1 MTERALALLLTLSLT
16 LIFSSTPALSQS
28 ADDRAAAE
36 VLFNA
41 AVKNMEGKN
50 FNGACPQ
57 LEESERLDPGVGT
70 LLYLADCYENVG
82 RTASAWATFRE
93 AAYLA
98 RSSGQ
103 SERERVA
110 NEYADRLRP
119 QLSYLQLVVETPKT
133 DGLEIA
139 RKSDRMKSPKA
150 IRQVMWSTAIPLD
163 AGTHMI
169 IANAPGRLEWR
180 GDVIIPKKAGTVEFT
195 VPALA
200 DTPVVAPPPSTANKQ
215 EVQPDKKDKGTKGE
229 PGEAD
234 EDDGG
239 SSLPMWAWIATGT
252 GAVFSVVG
260 LAAMN
265 NGKSLSEEADGLCR
279 RDDPTICS
287 QEGYDKGAEATQAGE
302 TGGSLLGLGAA
313 LLITGGILFYL
324 APSDDDEAEARSA
337 SLSLHAAAGPQGGGL
352 MLNGAW

>member
-169 IANAPGRLEWR
+169 IERSRATRVAGGRHHSEKGRHRRVYRARTGRHPRGRTAPQHREQTG
-180 GDVIIPKKAGTVEFT
+180 G
-195 VPALA
+195 PA
-200 DTPVVAPPPSTANKQ
+200 
-215 EVQPDKKDKGTKGE
+215 
-229 PGEAD
+229 
-234 EDDGG
+234 
-239 SSLPMWAWIATGT
+239 
-252 GAVFSVVG
+252 
-260 LAAMN
+260 
-265 NGKSLSEEADGLCR
+265 R
-279 RDDPTICS
+279 
-287 QEGYDKGAEATQAGE
+287 QEGQGHQGRTC
-302 TGGSLLGLGAA
+302 
-313 LLITGGILFYL
+313 
-324 APSDDDEAEARSA
+324 RS
-337 SLSLHAAAGPQGGGL
+337 GRRR
-352 MLNGAW
+352 WR